1 MVIITLSSL
10 WKIAL
15 DQSMTFHKVLTAI
28 SNSKIVYTHGHRQKR
43 CLQSNCSFLS
53 SARTTVLFH
62 PLSGR
67 QQNMDHFNR
76 KCVCEHAQKICLFKS
91 SCEFSNYH
99 PSLCSPFIHSV
110 VSNARFIHSVVSNDF
125 ISAQQSPWSNCMA
138 AQADLGLSYL
148 ICPKTCWYA
157 LTNKRQAYI
166 SFCICT
172 VWSGFLLSSYKII
185 DLVNMS

>member
-1 MVIITLSSL
+1 MGID
-10 WKIAL
+10 K
-15 DQSMTFHKVLTAI
+15 
-28 SNSKIVYTHGHRQKR
+28 KR
-43 CLQSNCSFLS
+43 CLQSTCSFLS
-53 SARTTVLFH
+53 STRTTVLFH

-67 QQNMDHFNR
+67 QQNMDQFNR

-99 PSLCSPFIHSV
+99 PSFCSPFIHSV
-110 VSNARFIHSVVSNDF
+110 VSNAPFIHSVVSNDF

-157 LTNKRQAYI
+157 LTNKRAGLYQLLHLQ
-166 SFCICT
+166 SDQGFCC
-172 VWSGFLLSSYKII
+172 LLTKSLTWLTCLRPKKTCFVS
-185 DLVNMS
+185 N